1 VPANAVIDSQGKKG
15 VYVPG
20 EGDVA
25 KFQPVTLGMTD
36 PAQVEIT
43 SGVTEGMRVISTG
56 AAALRDGD
64 KIVLLGGGGQRGGEG
79 GRGGRA
85 GGRGGNRGSG
95 GGGNGEGGGRRSGA
109 PSAQ

>member
-1 VPANAVIDSQGKKG
+1 

-20 EGDVA
+20 EGNVA

-36 PAQVEIT
+36 PAQVEII
-43 SGVTEGMRVISTG
+43 SGVSEGMRVISTG

-64 KIVLLGGGGQRGGEG
+64 KIVLLGENQRGGEG
-79 GRGGRA
+79 GGR
-85 GGRGGNRGSG
+85 GGRGGGRGGRGAG
-95 GGGNGEGGGRRSGA
+95 GAGGNGESGGRRGAA